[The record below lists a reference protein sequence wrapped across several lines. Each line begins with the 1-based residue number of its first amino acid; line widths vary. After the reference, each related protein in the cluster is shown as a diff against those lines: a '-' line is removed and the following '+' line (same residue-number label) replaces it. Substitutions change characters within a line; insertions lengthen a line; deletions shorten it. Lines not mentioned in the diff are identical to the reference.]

1 MKKIFYAV
9 TTLTFFVTACTKDLE
24 QLPVTDKE
32 LSKFLTSEIEV
43 EEYVVSTYAS
53 LQVNGL
59 YGLYLPAMGEIP
71 SDNTFDEVPANDGA
85 IYGDLD
91 EFKTIAQNG
100 MIADNWRAS
109 YVTIQRSNVVLSR
122 IENVPFRVAATKNA
136 RIGEMKFIRA
146 LIYFNLVQLYGD
158 VPLTINETKDPN
170 FYFGKGRQPVAEVYN
185 QIIKDLT
192 EAIQVLPATTTQV
205 GRVVKTAAQS
215 LLGKVYLTQKK
226 YADAKIQL
234 DAVVASNTHILLP
247 SVADIFSLTNENNRE
262 IIFAVQFA
270 SGVNSNTEGSIMYQQ
285 FAPTGLISG
294 AKGHNLPTRELYNK
308 YMLTDTRR
316 GNYVAL
322 TSGNVPFNNKL
333 KRPTIAPT
341 DGGSDVVVLRFA
353 DVLLMQAEVENE
365 LGNTIAAQAAINKVR
380 NRAGLANTG
389 ATLQPD
395 LATAIELERRL
406 ELVGEGY
413 RWLDLLRTGKAI
425 ATMNAWFI
433 SQGRP
438 ITVTPKFLLLPIPQN
453 QIDTDPTIK
462 QNAGYN

>member
-9 TTLTFFVTACTKDLE
+9 TILTFFATACTKDLE

-122 IENVPFRVAATKNA
+122 IENVPFRVTATKNA

-170 FYFGKGRQPVAEVYN
+170 SYFGKGRQPVAEVYN
-185 QIIKDLT
+185 QITKDLT
-192 EAIQVLPATTTQV
+192 EAIQVLPSTTTQA
-205 GRVVKTAAQS
+205 GRVIKTAAQA
-215 LLGKVYLTQKK
+215 LLGKVLLTQKK

-234 DAVVASNTHILLP
+234 DAVVASNAHLLLP
-247 SVADIFSLTNENNRE
+247 SVADIFSLTNENNKE

-270 SGVNSNTEGSIMYQQ
+270 SGVNSNTEGSVM
-285 FAPTGLISG
+285 FREFSPTGVIAG
-294 AKGHNLPTRELYNK
+294 AKGHNLPTRELYNQ
-308 YMLTDTRR
+308 YSINDSRR
-316 GNYVAL
+316 GNYVGL
-322 TSGNVPFNNKL
+322 TTGNVPFNNKL
-333 KRPTIAPT
+333 KRPTVPA
-341 DGGSDVVVLRFA
+341 DGGSDIVVLRFA
-353 DVLLMQAEVENE
+353 DVVLMQAEVENE
-365 LGNTIAAQAAINKVR
+365 LGNTTAAQAAINKVR

-395 LATAIELERRL
+395 LTTAIELERRL

-433 SQGRP
+433 SQSRP
-438 ITVTPKFLLLPIPQN
+438 ITVTPKFLSLPIPQN